1 MSTSSISTGGSAIQF
16 SGLASGLDTHSI
28 IEALLAAEKVPV
40 TRLTNQQEKLV
51 GQQGILSTLQSKLQ
65 QLTFSAFEFEL
76 PSLFE
81 GHQSVTSS
89 EPSRISA
96 TITSGAGVGGYQVEV
111 TQLANSAQRGFA
123 FTSPAAEDTITIDGR
138 EYAVKAGATAKEVAA
153 QINSDGKGTVF
164 AAVQGEGTIVL
175 STRTTG
181 VTGGE
186 FIKVTD
192 AGGTL
197 VEKEGSA
204 KEGRNAEYKVDG
216 VAGTST
222 TNTLTEAIPGLTL
235 TLGALTSAGAVTIA
249 VQPPQTNVATIE
261 KQVESFVALY
271 NTTVEEIETQLT
283 TTPLGKPQSAEER
296 AVGSLSGDSTLRNLL
311 AAMRTSMY
319 QSIEGL
325 PEEMSSPL
333 SLGISTG
340 AATGGKTSQS
350 ALQGVLKLD
359 PAKLAK
365 AIQENPEAA
374 KTMMQKWATSFK
386 KTVEA
391 VSGPGGALS
400 TRIEGDSEQVREM
413 KIRISTMNDMIAVR
427 QRALEQTYAQLE
439 AVMSRNSAQSSWLT
453 TQTGKLEKS
462 GL

>member
-1 MSTSSISTGGSAIQF
+1 MSTSSISSSGSAIQF

-89 EPSRISA
+89 EPSRVTA

-111 TQLANSAQRGFA
+111 TQLANSAQRSFA
-123 FTSPAAEDTITIDGR
+123 FTSPTAEDTITIDGR
-138 EYAVKAGATAKEVAA
+138 EYTFKAGATAKEVAA
-153 QINSDGKGTVF
+153 KINSDGKGTVF

-175 STRTTG
+175 SSRTTG

-186 FIKVTD
+186 YIKVTD
-192 AGGTL
+192 EGETL

-222 TNTLTEAIPGLTL
+222 TNTLTEAIPGVTL

-283 TTPLGKPQSAEER
+283 TKPLGKPESAEER
-296 AVGSLSGDSTLRNLL
+296 AVGSLYGDSTLRNLL

-333 SLGISTG
+333 SIGISTG
-340 AATGGKTSQS
+340 AATGGKTSQA

-374 KTMMQKWATSFK
+374 KTMMQKWATGFK

-400 TRIEGDSEQVREM
+400 SRIEGDSEQVREM
-413 KIRISTMNDMIAVR
+413 KIRITTMNDMIAVR

-453 TQTGKLEKS
+453 SQTGQLEKS

>member
-1 MSTSSISTGGSAIQF
+1 MSTSSISTNGSTIQF

-40 TRLTNQQEKLV
+40 TRLTNQQEKLI
-51 GQQGILSTLQSKLQ
+51 GQQGILSTLQSNLQ
-65 QLTFSAFEFEL
+65 ALTFSAFEFEL

-89 EPSRISA
+89 EPSRVAA

-111 TQLANSAQRGFA
+111 TQLANSAQRSFA
-123 FTSPAAEDTITIDGR
+123 FTSPTAEDTITIDGR
-138 EYAVKAGATAKEVAA
+138 EYTFKAGATAKEVAA
-153 QINSDGKGTVF
+153 KINADGKGTVF
-164 AAVQGEGTIVL
+164 AAAQGEGTIVL
-175 STRTTG
+175 SSRTTG

-192 AGGTL
+192 AGETL

-222 TNTLTEAIPGLTL
+222 TNTLTEAIPGVTL

-249 VQPPQTNVATIE
+249 VQPPQTSVATIE

-271 NTTVEEIETQLT
+271 NTTVEEIETQLNT
-283 TTPLGKPQSAEER
+283 KPLGNPQNAEER
-296 AVGSLSGDSTLRNLL
+296 AVGSLYGDSTLRDLL

-319 QSIEGL
+319 ESIEGL

-333 SLGISTG
+333 SIGIGTG
-340 AATGGKTSQS
+340 AATGGKTSQA

-374 KTMMQKWATSFK
+374 KTMMQKWATGFK

-400 TRIEGDSEQVREM
+400 SRIEGDSEQVREM
-413 KIRISTMNDMIAVR
+413 KIRITTMNDMIAVR

-453 TQTGKLEKS
+453 SQTGQLEKS

>member
-1 MSTSSISTGGSAIQF
+1 MSTSSISTNGGSIQF

-28 IEALLAAEKVPV
+28 IEALLAAERVPV
-40 TRLTNQQEKLV
+40 TRLTNQQEKLTA
-51 GQQGILSTLQSKLQ
+51 QQGVLSTLKTNLQS
-65 QLTFSAFEFEL
+65 LTFSAFEFEL

-81 GHQSVTSS
+81 GVQSVTSS
-89 EPSRISA
+89 EPSRVAA
-96 TITSGAGVGGYQVEV
+96 TISSGAGVGGYQVEV
-111 TQLANSAQRGFA
+111 TQLANSAQRTFA

-138 EYAVKAGATAKEVAA
+138 EYAIKAGASAKEVAA
-153 QINSDGKGTVF
+153 KINADGKGTVF

-175 STRTTG
+175 SSRTTG
-181 VTGGE
+181 ASAGE

-197 VEKEGSA
+197 VEKEGTA

-222 TNTLTEAIPGLTL
+222 SNTLTEAIPGVTL
-235 TLGALTSAGAVTIA
+235 TLGALTSAGPVTIA

-271 NTTVEEIETQLT
+271 NTTIEEIETQLT
-283 TTPLGKPQSAEER
+283 TKPLANPQSAEER
-296 AVGSLSGDSTLRNLL
+296 AVGSLFGDSTLRDLV
-311 AAMRTSMY
+311 AAMRRSMY
-319 QSIEGL
+319 ESIEGL

-333 SLGISTG
+333 ALGISTG
-340 AATGGKTSQS
+340 AATGGKSSQA

-374 KTMMQKWATSFK
+374 KTMMQKWATGFK

-391 VSGPGGALS
+391 VSGPSGALT

-413 KIRISTMNDMIAVR
+413 KVRIATMNDMIQVR

-439 AVMSRNSAQSSWLT
+439 AIMSRNSAQSSWLSS
-453 TQTGKLEKS
+453 QTGQLEKS